1 MQLSRLDM
9 GGGPGL
15 IWSRLRL
22 SLDRSKFSVHNHPH
36 IPISYF
42 LLFAGD
48 VWFSLNGTTYQNNSL
63 VNLEDI
69 GDGDAA
75 LLCMTNLTGVNESV
89 RGNWYFPNET
99 GVFSTHNDSEIYG
112 TRSQMMLRLNRR
124 KGGVEGIYHC
134 KIFDAMNVTQAIYIG
149 VYNTSTGE

>member
-1 MQLSRLDM
+1 M
-9 GGGPGL
+9 
-15 IWSRLRL
+15 
-22 SLDRSKFSVHNHPH
+22 
-36 IPISYF
+36 
-42 LLFAGD
+42 
-48 VWFSLNGTTYQNNSL
+48 
-63 VNLEDI
+63 NLEDI

>member
-1 MQLSRLDM
+1 MQLWRTR
-9 GGGPGL
+9 L
-15 IWSRLRL
+15 IWSRL
-22 SLDRSKFSVHNHPH
+22 RSKFSVHNHPH

-48 VWFSLNGTTYQNNSL
+48 VWFSLNGTTYQNSSL

-69 GDGDAA
+69 GDGNAA
-75 LLCMTNLTGVNESV
+75 LLCMTSLTGVNTSV
-89 RGNWYFPNET
+89 RGKWHFPNGT
-99 GVFSTHNDSEIYG
+99 GVFSTHNDSEIYE
-112 TRSQMMLRLNRR
+112 TRGQMMLHLNRR

-134 KIFDAMNVTQAIYIG
+134 KILDAMNVTHAIYIG